1 MLGYRVTRKFRS
13 RNGGASLGTKD
24 ACPLKAVSG
33 PRFEGALER
42 FDSIFGACDRVVVV
56 RGVYSHVID
65 PADDGL

>member
-1 MLGYRVTRKFRS
+1 VYRVTRKFRS

-33 PRFEGALER
+33 TRFEGPLKR
-42 FDSIFGACDRVVVV
+42 FYSKVGVDDRVIVV

-65 PADDGL
+65 PADG